1 MERPWE
7 FSAACALSLSTRW
20 LPKKPLAPLQSESDL
35 ERYKEAL
42 EDYFA
47 RYRGKLRESNY
58 FDSQAA

>member
-1 MERPWE
+1 M
-7 FSAACALSLSTRW
+7 SATVV
-20 LPKKPLAPLQSESDL
+20 L

-42 EDYFA
+42 EAYFA